1 MTVEFLLVRL
11 SLVSVRAPWGHLGA
25 SVKGGEENG
34 IKGFGS
40 QGSGVLSHFRHSSS
54 SVLGFI
60 YCISASDFHLNKGFH
75 SFENRK
81 PFFSIAGIFIAIDC
95 STSKPCFSS
104 QFSIT

>member
-1 MTVEFLLVRL
+1 ME
-11 SLVSVRAPWGHLGA
+11 
-25 SVKGGEENG
+25 GGEGNG
-34 IKGFGS
+34 VKGFGT

-81 PFFSIAGIFIAIDC
+81 LFSSSGVFIAIDC
-95 STSKPCFSS
+95 STTSL
-104 QFSIT
+104 FSI